1 KFFLKFFFTI
11 PIILLRK
18 HSCILRINSNSDYR
32 LRKIFLKKM
41 MGVGNVMRMG
51 GEVYRGLNRTGVRVS
66 GLSGLSEL
74 SGLSGLSGFL
84 IWWILIWCARRQI
97 VRLY

>member
-1 KFFLKFFFTI
+1 
-11 PIILLRK
+11 
-18 HSCILRINSNSDYR
+18 
-32 LRKIFLKKM
+32 